1 MITLGFLL
9 LLAMVIAFGVVFN
22 TSRTMLSEQ
31 AWELAT
37 LRVLGFTRTEVG
49 RILVTQIAALVLA
62 AVPLGL
68 VFGYQIW
75 HAMVAAY
82 DTEVYR
88 LPAKIYPASYAFA
101 AAVVLT
107 ATGAS
112 LLVMWRLIGKLDVL
126 SVLKARE

>member
-1 MITLGFLL
+1 
-9 LLAMVIAFGVVFN
+9 
-22 TSRTMLSEQ
+22 MLSEQ